1 MCLTFVAR
9 VYDKCGKR
17 YPSETLEIILRM
29 QLRSVGSV
37 QFSDFLEWPKW

>member
-9 VYDKCGKR
+9 EYDKW

-29 QLRSVGSV
+29 QLRSGGSF